1 MIKLICF
8 DLWQTLVYRDVNY
21 QTVPTMAKLAKS
33 KLSKKELVKRFE
45 SSIQTKKWKSEYK
58 MFENLAKNIGIGIDE
73 EKVKLLMDLRDHAD
87 SKTKLYSYVLPT
99 LRKLKRKGYEIGIL
113 SNSSVFDVK
122 YMQEATHL
130 LKFVDYPLFSFEVG
144 KIKPDLGFFKK
155 MLKVSKYK
163 PEEVIMI
170 GDKKEDDVIPAKKVG
185 MNAIH
190 FKNYNQLKI
199 DLKRFGVEI

>member
-1 MIKLICF
+1 
-8 DLWQTLVYRDVNY
+8 
-21 QTVPTMAKLAKS
+21 MAKLAKS

-190 FKNYNQLKI
+190 FKNYNQLKR